1 MIVSAWLSHPL
12 NIFLWESTDVWK
24 TIVVPGN
31 NSEMEEQV
39 QDGDPT
45 ECFEAECIVFDDF
58 KSVKDVEVAVSCCK
72 SCLEFEFV
80 TEVELFVHRGSYS
93 GRVIA
98 TVRARSSRV
107 TPSVCMER
115 SGLKTVC
122 CGRSLPLVLAS
133 HAP

>member
-1 MIVSAWLSHPL
+1 MD
-12 NIFLWESTDVWK
+12 LWDSTDVWK

-31 NSEMEEQV
+31 NSDMEEQF
-39 QDGDPT
+39 QDVDASFKT
-45 ECFEAECIVFDDF
+45 TDEVFDDF
-58 KSVKDVEVAVSCCK
+58 ESVENVEVVISCCK

-93 GRVIA
+93 GRVMA